1 MSYIGSNANQTVE
14 LRTTRFRF
22 TATEGQT
29 TFSGN
34 DANGVSLSG
43 VDSSSHVFLNG
54 AKLSPDG
61 DFTTTGT
68 NVVLST
74 AAFLNDILEVVE
86 VTQVTVTDVGGS
98 AKRSGDTFTGGV
110 AAPTVTLSS
119 GSQPTGSQAVKYTNV
134 PWLGSNSIIRTN
146 ANNIAENI
154 TIDSASNGMSAGPI
168 QIDSGFTVT
177 VNGEWSIV

>member
-1 MSYIGSNANQTVE
+1 MAYIGSNANQTVE
-14 LRTTRFRF
+14 LRSTRFRF

-34 DANGVSLSG
+34 DANGVSLTG
-43 VDSSSHVFLNG
+43 IDSSSHVFLNG
-54 AKLSPDG
+54 AKLSPEG
-61 DFTTTGT
+61 DFTTSGS

-74 AAFLNDILEVVE
+74 AAYLNDILEVTE
-86 VTQVTVTDVGGS
+86 ITQVTVTDVGGS

-110 AAPTVTLSS
+110 AAPTVTLSDA
-119 GSQPTGSQAVKYTNV
+119 SQPTGSQAIKFSNSPY
-134 PWLGSNSIIRTN
+134 LGANSIIRTN
-146 ANNIAENI
+146 SQSIAENI
-154 TIDSASNGMSAGPI
+154 TVDSSTNGMSAGPV

>member
-1 MSYIGSNANQTVE
+1 MAYVGADANSTIE
-14 LRTTRFRF
+14 LRSTRFRF

-43 VDSSSHVFLNG
+43 IDSSSHVFLNG
-54 AKLSPDG
+54 ARLSPDG
-61 DFTTTGT
+61 DFTTTGS
-68 NVVLST
+68 NLVLST
-74 AAFLNDILEVVE
+74 SAFLNDILEVVE
-86 VTQVTVTDVGGS
+86 VTSVTVTDVGGA

-110 AAPTVTLSS
+110 AAPTLTLSS
-119 GSQPTGSQAVKYTNV
+119 SDQPTGSQAVKYSNT

-154 TIDSASNGMSAGPI
+154 TVDSATNGMSAGPI

>member
-1 MSYIGSNANQTVE
+1 MSYLGSNANQTVE

-61 DFTTTGT
+61 DFTTTGA
-68 NVVLST
+68 NVVLSKE
-74 AAFLNDILEVVE
+74 AVIPLQVE
-86 VTQVTVTDVGGS
+86 S
-98 AKRSGDTFTGGV
+98 RR
-110 AAPTVTLSS
+110 L
-119 GSQPTGSQAVKYTNV
+119 
-134 PWLGSNSIIRTN
+134 R
-146 ANNIAENI
+146 
-154 TIDSASNGMSAGPI
+154 
-168 QIDSGFTVT
+168 
-177 VNGEWSIV
+177 

>member
-1 MSYIGSNANQTVE
+1 MSYIGANANNQIE

-61 DFTTTGT
+61 DFTTTGS

-86 VTQVTVTDVGGS
+86 VSQVTVTDVGGA

-110 AAPTVTLSS
+110 AAPTVTLSDA
-119 GSQPTGSQAVKYTNV
+119 SQPTGSQAVKYINT
-134 PWLGSNSIIRTN
+134 PWLGTNSIIRTN

>member
-1 MSYIGSNANQTVE
+1 MAYIGTNANNQIE

-29 TFSGN
+29 TFTGN

-61 DFTTTGT
+61 DFTTTGA

-86 VTQVTVTDVGGS
+86 VSQVTVTDVGG
-98 AKRSGDTFTGGV
+98 AVKRSGDVMTGGLN
-110 AAPTVTLSS
+110 ADVTISRA
-119 GSQPTGSQAVKYTNV
+119 GQPTGAQAVKYTET

-154 TIDSASNGMSAGPI
+154 TIDSATNGMSAGPI

>member
-1 MSYIGSNANQTVE
+1 MAYIGANANSTIE
-14 LRTTRFRF
+14 LRSTRFRF

-43 VDSSSHVFLNG
+43 IDSSSHVFLNG
-54 AKLSPDG
+54 ARLSPDG
-61 DFTTTGT
+61 DFTTTGA
-68 NVVLST
+68 NLVLST

-86 VTQVTVTDVGGS
+86 VTSVTVTDVGGA

-119 GSQPTGSQAVKYTNV
+119 SDQPTGNQAVKYTNT
-134 PWLGSNSIIRTN
+134 PWLGTNSIIRLSL
-146 ANNIAENI
+146 IHI
-154 TIDSASNGMSAGPI
+154 
-168 QIDSGFTVT
+168 
-177 VNGEWSIV
+177 

>member
-61 DFTTTGT
+61 DFTTNGA

-86 VTQVTVTDVGGS
+86 VTQVTVTDVGGA

-110 AAPTVTLSS
+110 AMPTLTLSDA
-119 GSQPTGSQAVKYTNV
+119 SQPTGSQAIKYSNA

-154 TIDSASNGMSAGPI
+154 TIDSATNGMSAGPI

>member
-1 MSYIGSNANQTVE
+1 MAYIGSNANQTVE

-54 AKLSPDG
+54 AKLSPEG
-61 DFTTTGT
+61 DFTTTGS

-86 VTQVTVTDVGGS
+86 VSQVTVTDVGGA

-110 AAPTVTLSS
+110 AMPTLTLSDT
-119 GSQPTGSQAVKYTNV
+119 SQPTGSQAVKYTNT
-134 PWLGSNSIIRTN
+134 PWLGTNSIIRTN

>member
-1 MSYIGSNANQTVE
+1 MAYIGSNANNQIE

-61 DFTTTGT
+61 DFTTTGS

-86 VTQVTVTDVGGS
+86 VSQVTVTDVGGA

-110 AAPTVTLSS
+110 AMPTLTLSDA
-119 GSQPTGSQAVKYTNV
+119 SQPTGNQAVKYTNT
-134 PWLGSNSIIRTN
+134 PWLGTNSIIRTN

>member
-1 MSYIGSNANQTVE
+1 MSYLGSNANQTVE

-61 DFTTTGT
+61 DFSTTGS

-74 AAFLNDILEVVE
+74 AAFVNDILEVVE
-86 VTQVTVTDVGGS
+86 VTQVTVTDVGGA

-110 AAPTVTLSS
+110 SVPTVTLSDA
-119 GSQPTGSQAVKYTNV
+119 SQPTGSQAIKYSNA
-134 PWLGSNSIIRTN
+134 PWLGTNSIIRTN

>member
-1 MSYIGSNANQTVE
+1 MSYLGSNANQTVE

-61 DFTTTGT
+61 DFTTNGS

-86 VTQVTVTDVGGS
+86 VTQVTVTDVSGS
-98 AKRSGDTFTGGV
+98 AKRSGDT
-110 AAPTVTLSS
+110 L
-119 GSQPTGSQAVKYTNV
+119 QAE
-134 PWLGSNSIIRTN
+134 LQR
-146 ANNIAENI
+146 
-154 TIDSASNGMSAGPI
+154 
-168 QIDSGFTVT
+168 QQ
-177 VNGEWSIV
+177 

>member
-1 MSYIGSNANQTVE
+1 MSYLGSNANQTVE

-61 DFTTTGT
+61 DFTTTT
-68 NVVLST
+68 NVSYYDQTNYSIAFAASDDLSVSYERET
-74 AAFLNDILEVVE
+74 SEANYVNNTTVEQESSAVQVAYTMGGMTIALSHGSHDNVGYVDAANQDQTLFA
-86 VTQVTVTDVGGS
+86 VTM
-98 AKRSGDTFTGGV
+98 AF
-110 AAPTVTLSS
+110 
-119 GSQPTGSQAVKYTNV
+119 
-134 PWLGSNSIIRTN
+134 
-146 ANNIAENI
+146 
-154 TIDSASNGMSAGPI
+154 
-168 QIDSGFTVT
+168 
-177 VNGEWSIV
+177 

>member
-1 MSYIGSNANQTVE
+1 MAYLGSNANQTVE
-14 LRTTRFRF
+14 LRSTRFRF

-34 DANGVSLSG
+34 DANGVSLTAI
-43 VDSSSHVFLNG
+43 DSSSHVFLNG
-54 AKLSPDG
+54 ARLSPDG

-68 NVVLST
+68 NLVLST
-74 AAFLNDILEVVE
+74 AAFLNDILEVIE
-86 VTQVTVTDVGGS
+86 VTSVTVADVGGA
-98 AKRSGDTFTGGV
+98 AKRSGDIFTGGV
-110 AAPTVTLSS
+110 TAPTITLNDA
-119 GSQPTGSQAVKYTNV
+119 SQPTGSQAVKYSNT

-154 TIDSASNGMSAGPI
+154 TIDSATNGMSAGPI

>member
-1 MSYIGSNANQTVE
+1 MAYIGSNANSTVE
-14 LRTTRFRF
+14 LRSTRFRF

-34 DANGVSLSG
+34 DANGVSLTG
-43 VDSSSHVFLNG
+43 IDSSSHVFLNG
-54 AKLSPDG
+54 ARLSPDG
-61 DFTTTGT
+61 DFTTSGS

-74 AAFLNDILEVVE
+74 AAYLNDILEVTE
-86 VTQVTVTDVGGS
+86 ITQVTVTDVGGS

-110 AAPTVTLSS
+110 AAPTVTLSDA
-119 GSQPTGSQAVKYTNV
+119 SQPTGSQAIKFSNSPY
-134 PWLGSNSIIRTN
+134 LGANSIIRTN
-146 ANNIAENI
+146 AQSIAENI
-154 TIDSASNGMSAGPI
+154 TVDSSTNGMSAGPV

>member
-1 MSYIGSNANQTVE
+1 MAYIGANANNQIE

-34 DANGVSLSG
+34 DANGVSLTG
-43 VDSSSHVFLNG
+43 VDSSSHIFLNG

-68 NVVLST
+68 NVVLSS

-86 VTQVTVTDVGGS
+86 VSQVTVTDVGG
-98 AKRSGDTFTGGV
+98 AVKRSGDVMTGGLN
-110 AAPTVTLSS
+110 ADVTISRS
-119 GSQPTGSQAVKYTNV
+119 GQPTGAQAVKYTET

-154 TIDSASNGMSAGPI
+154 TIDSATNGMSAGPI

>member
-1 MSYIGSNANQTVE
+1 MAYLGANANQSVE
-14 LRTTRFRF
+14 LRSTRFRF

-34 DANGVSLSG
+34 DANGVSLTAI
-43 VDSSSHVFLNG
+43 DSSSHVFLNG
-54 AKLSPDG
+54 ARLSPDG

-68 NVVLST
+68 NIVLSV
-74 AAFLNDILEVVE
+74 AAFLNDILEVHE
-86 VTQVTVTDVGGS
+86 VTQVHVTDVGGA
-98 AKRSGDTFTGGV
+98 AKRSGDIFTGGV
-110 AAPTVTLSS
+110 TAPTITLNDA
-119 GSQPTGSQAVKYTNV
+119 SQPTGSQAVKYSNA

-154 TIDSASNGMSAGPI
+154 TVDSATNGMSAGPI

>member
-1 MSYIGSNANQTVE
+1 MAYLGSNANQTVE
-14 LRTTRFRF
+14 LRSTRFRF

-34 DANGVSLSG
+34 DANGVSLTG
-43 VDSSSHVFLNG
+43 IDSSSHVFLNG
-54 AKLSPDG
+54 AKLSPEG
-61 DFTTTGT
+61 DFTTSGS

-74 AAFLNDILEVVE
+74 AAYLNDILEVTE

-119 GSQPTGSQAVKYTNV
+119 SSQPTGSQAVKFSNSPY
-134 PWLGSNSIIRTN
+134 LGANSIIRTN
-146 ANNIAENI
+146 AQSIAENI
-154 TIDSASNGMSAGPI
+154 TIDSSTNGMSAGPV

>member
-1 MSYIGSNANQTVE
+1 MSYLGSNANQTVE

-68 NVVLST
+68 NIVLST
-74 AAFLNDILEVVE
+74 QHDDFDDDEKMLEKIKSDI
-86 VTQVTVTDVGGS
+86 
-98 AKRSGDTFTGGV
+98 F
-110 AAPTVTLSS
+110 
-119 GSQPTGSQAVKYTNV
+119 
-134 PWLGSNSIIRTN
+134 SI
-146 ANNIAENI
+146 
-154 TIDSASNGMSAGPI
+154 
-168 QIDSGFTVT
+168 
-177 VNGEWSIV
+177 

>member
-1 MSYIGSNANQTVE
+1 MSYIGANANNQIE

-61 DFTTTGT
+61 DFTTTGS

-86 VTQVTVTDVGGS
+86 VTQVTVTDVGGA
-98 AKRSGDTFTGGV
+98 AKRSGDTFTDGV
-110 AAPTVTLSS
+110 AAPTVTLRDA
-119 GSQPTGSQAVKYTNV
+119 SQPTGNQAVKYTNT
-134 PWLGSNSIIRTN
+134 PWLGTNSIIRTN

>member
-1 MSYIGSNANQTVE
+1 MAYVGADANSTIE
-14 LRTTRFRF
+14 LRSTRFRF
-22 TATEGQT
+22 TATEWQT

-43 VDSSSHVFLNG
+43 IDSSSHVFLNG
-54 AKLSPDG
+54 ARLSPDG
-61 DFTTTGT
+61 DFTTTGA
-68 NVVLST
+68 NLVLST

-86 VTQVTVTDVGGS
+86 VTSVTVTDVGGA

-119 GSQPTGSQAVKYTNV
+119 SAQPTGSQAVKYSNT

-146 ANNIAENI
+146 AQNIAENI
-154 TIDSASNGMSAGPI
+154 TIDSATNAMSSGPLT
-168 QIDSGFTVT
+168 IDSGFTVT
-177 VNGEWSIV
+177 LNGNWAIV